1 MDKPTIKI
9 AIVGAEST
17 GKSTMSAYLAKH
29 YSTVWVPE
37 YAREYCEKLTDPP
50 TWQDEIN
57 MFEGQI
63 ALENSLLA
71 QANQILIC
79 DTTFITVK
87 IWSDHIFGQAPQPV
101 IDELARHHY
110 DLYLL
115 LNIDMPW
122 QADPLRDFPHMREH
136 FMEIWHQELK
146 AINARYVLIS
156 GLGDERYH
164 SAIVAIDNFV
174 NSLH

>member
-1 MDKPTIKI
+1 
-9 AIVGAEST
+9 
-17 GKSTMSAYLAKH
+17 
-29 YSTVWVPE
+29 
-37 YAREYCEKLTDPP
+37 
-50 TWQDEIN
+50 
-57 MFEGQI
+57 
-63 ALENSLLA
+63 
-71 QANQILIC
+71 
-79 DTTFITVK
+79 
-87 IWSDHIFGQAPQPV
+87 
-101 IDELARHHY
+101 
-110 DLYLL
+110 
-115 LNIDMPW
+115 MPW